1 MMHSDLMN
9 EFSIFVFFLSL
20 FIISFLSQA
29 GGQVAYLYSDR
40 KSDIGVPVLD
50 VQCV

>member
-1 MMHSDLMN
+1 MMHSDMMN
-9 EFSIFVFFLSL
+9 EFLSLSFLSL
-20 FIISFLSQA
+20 LFLFLSQA
-29 GGQVAYLYSDR
+29 GGQVAYLYSDG